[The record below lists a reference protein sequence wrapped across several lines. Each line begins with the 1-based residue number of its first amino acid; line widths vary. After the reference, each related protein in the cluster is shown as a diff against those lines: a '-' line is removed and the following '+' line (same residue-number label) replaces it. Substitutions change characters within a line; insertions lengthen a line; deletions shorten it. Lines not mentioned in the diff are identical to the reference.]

1 LSAQSQ
7 SAARLQPQLGTAI
20 IVIITMATIIIRTA
34 TMGTTTTI
42 VTSMRTTRTIV
53 IITITTGTAGTR
65 NFFCAAS
72 L

>member
-1 LSAQSQ
+1 LSAQLQ

-20 IVIITMATIIIRTA
+20 IITMATIIIRTA
-34 TMGTTTTI
+34 TMGTTTI

>member
-1 LSAQSQ
+1 
-7 SAARLQPQLGTAI
+7 
-20 IVIITMATIIIRTA
+20 MATIIIRTA
-34 TMGTTTTI
+34 TMGTTTI